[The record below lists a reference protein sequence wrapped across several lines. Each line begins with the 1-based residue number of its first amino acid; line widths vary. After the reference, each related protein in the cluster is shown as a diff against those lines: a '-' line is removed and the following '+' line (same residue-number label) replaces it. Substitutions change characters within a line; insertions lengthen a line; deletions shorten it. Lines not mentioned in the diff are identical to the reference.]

1 MSDQGETRRQE
12 EEQQEV
18 EEEVIVI
25 EIEDDASEQDLTDE
39 RTCWG
44 CRNGILNQLG
54 HVDPG
59 GCLYFEPYEDDEVIE
74 TMSVAETVKDAK

>member
-1 MSDQGETRRQE
+1 MSDQEETSTLG
-12 EEQQEV
+12 EEQQEI

-25 EIEDDASEQDLTDE
+25 EIEEDVTEEEIDE

-59 GCLYFEPYEDDEVIE
+59 GCLYFEPYGDDEVIE
-74 TMSVAETVKDAK
+74 TMSIAETVDDAK